1 MLYTFAIVATLK
13 LYVGYISAEYEV
25 FIQYY
30 SQIVSTLSASTLS
43 PHFVAQKIISPD
55 EQLEIFSATS
65 SKKAAGLLLGKISVA
80 LKVGS
85 SEGFYKLLDITEQ
98 HGSIDSKNVSLAVRK
113 RLSEL
118 KTSLEEPAK

>member
-1 MLYTFAIVATLK
+1 MHLIHFIYI
-13 LYVGYISAEYEV
+13 YVGYVSTEYEV

-30 SQIVSTLSASTLS
+30 SQIVSTLSANTLS

-55 EQLEIFSATS
+55 EQLEIFSTTS
-65 SKKAAGLLLGKISVA
+65 AKKAAGLLLSKISVA

-85 SEGFYKLLDITEQ
+85 TKGFYKLLDITEQ

-118 KTSLEEPAK
+118 I